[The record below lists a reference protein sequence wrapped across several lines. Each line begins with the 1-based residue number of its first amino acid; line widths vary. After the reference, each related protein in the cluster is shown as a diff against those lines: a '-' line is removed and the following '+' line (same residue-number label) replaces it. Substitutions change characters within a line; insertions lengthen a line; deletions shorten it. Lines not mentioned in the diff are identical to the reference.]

1 MIPYQGLG
9 MIRKV
14 VLRRFK
20 RFQEEAFEMPG
31 HIVLAGPNNTGK
43 TTVLQALAAWGLAIS
58 RWKELNDFRTHNS
71 AYSKAPISRQA
82 FSAVPLRVFD
92 LLWNQRAYTRNTHP
106 IEIEVHTALGKKVA
120 VELVPDSTEQI
131 YVRPK
136 PDADIELIKSLPEM
150 SGMVY
155 VPPMTGLSTQEP
167 VYTRPKL
174 NQLLGQ
180 GKPGDVI
187 RNLLVEAHQSEEAW
201 PKLTESIRR
210 IFGYELLSPDA
221 AGADILVEY
230 QVASGAKYDIASAG
244 SGFQQ
249 VLMLLSFLH
258 TRPGSV
264 LLLDEPDAHLHVI
277 LQDSIYSELRSV
289 AATTNSQLIVATHSE
304 VIINSVDPLELCMLL
319 HRPTL
324 LATTA
329 ERTQLI
335 KALKILSNVDIMLAL
350 QAPGVFYTEDY
361 TDLDI
366 LREWARILRHPVT
379 QLLQGKLFWQKTLV
393 EPRPGAK
400 GIPAKD
406 HYEALRLVRE
416 DLPGLELLDG
426 DAHPDIPPTAITGS
440 GLQRERWRR
449 YEIESYLF
457 VPSVL
462 ARYVE
467 HLVGDVQTARPHL
480 EDLQKYLTDNLPP
493 AVLRDPLGEH
503 PFLNATKARTNLIPP
518 VLAAAGLPGVPYTRY
533 HEIAAVM
540 QLDEIHPEVREKL
553 DAIQKAFRL

>member
-1 MIPYQGLG
+1 
-9 MIRKV
+9 MIRRV

-20 RFQEEAFEMPG
+20 RFHEEAFEMPG

-71 AYSKAPISRQA
+71 VYAKAPIARQA

-92 LLWNQRAYTRNTHP
+92 LLWNRRSYTRNTNP
-106 IEIEVHTALGKKVA
+106 IEIEVQTGLGKRVA
-120 VELVPDSTEQI
+120 VELIPDSTEQI

-136 PDADIELIKSLPEM
+136 PDADIELIKSSPEM
-150 SGMVY
+150 GGMVY

-201 PKLTESIRR
+201 AKLTESIRK
-210 IFGYELLSPDA
+210 IFGYDLLPPDA
-221 AGADILVEY
+221 SGPDILLEY
-230 QVASGAKYDIASAG
+230 RLDPGEARYDVASAG

-264 LLLDEPDAHLHVI
+264 LLLDEPDAHLHII
-277 LQDSIYSELRSV
+277 LQDTIYSELRSV
-289 AATTNSQLIVATHSE
+289 AAITNSQLIVATHSE
-304 VIINSVDPLELCMLL
+304 VIINSVDPIELCMLL
-319 HRPTL
+319 DRPRL
-324 LATTA
+324 LATTVDRA
-329 ERTQLI
+329 QLVTAQ
-335 KALKILSNVDIMLAL
+335 KALSNVDIMLAL
-350 QAPGVFYTEDY
+350 EVPGVLYTEDY

-366 LREWARILRHPVT
+366 LREWARILVHPVSE
-379 QLLQGKLFWQKTLV
+379 LLQGKLFWQKTVV

-400 GIPAKD
+400 GVPARD

-416 DLPGLELLDG
+416 DLPGLELIDG
-426 DAHPDIPPTAITGS
+426 DAHPDIPPTPITGT
-440 GLQRERWRR
+440 GLQRQRWRR

-457 VPSVL
+457 VPNAL

-467 HLVGDVQTARPHL
+467 RVVGDEVTAKLHV
-480 EDLQKYLTDNLPP
+480 EDLDRYLADNLPP
-493 AVLRDPLGEH
+493 AILRDPLGDH
-503 PFLNATKARTNLIPP
+503 DYLNTTKARTNLIPP
-518 VLAAAGLPGVPYTRY
+518 ALTAAGLPGIPYTRY

-540 QLDEIHPEVREKL
+540 LPEEIHPEVREKL